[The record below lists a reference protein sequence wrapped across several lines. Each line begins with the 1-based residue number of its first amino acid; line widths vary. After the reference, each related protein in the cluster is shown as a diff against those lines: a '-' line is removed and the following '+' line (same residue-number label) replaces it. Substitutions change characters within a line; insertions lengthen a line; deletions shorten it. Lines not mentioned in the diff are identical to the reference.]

1 MQDSGHTSDWQGERV
16 ERVKANGK
24 RVSTA
29 FKAWL
34 VAQAGRPGVS
44 VAALA
49 MRHEINADQLR
60 RWMRLE
66 HLAQPAR
73 APVVLP
79 VVLAPQPCGME
90 SAAATPQPAPMSS
103 PIEIEFAGALVRVHH
118 GTEPAELRMVLQA
131 LRACSVCLLA
141 RVCGWSLATPT

>member
-1 MQDSGHTSDWQGERV
+1 MQDSGHTSEWHGERV

-24 RVSTA
+24 RVFSTA
-29 FKAWL
+29 FKAWM
-34 VAQAGRPGVS
+34 VAQASRPGVS

-49 MRHEINADQLR
+49 MRHEINANQLR

-79 VVLAPQPCGME
+79 VVLAPQPCGLE
-90 SAAATPQPAPMSS
+90 PAAATPQPACP
-103 PIEIEFAGALVRVHH
+103 PIEIEVAGAVVRVHH
-118 GTEPAELRMVLQA
+118 GTEPAQLRMVLQA
-131 LRACSVCLLA
+131 LRA
-141 RVCGWSLATPT
+141 

>member
-1 MQDSGHTSDWQGERV
+1 MSAMHDSGHTSDWKGERV

-24 RVSTA
+24 RVFSTA

-49 MRHEINADQLR
+49 MRHEINANQLR
-60 RWMRLE
+60 RWMRLD

-73 APVVLP
+73 GPVVLP
-79 VVLAPQPCGME
+79 VVLAPQPCGLQP
-90 SAAATPQPAPMSS
+90 AAATPQPAPISP
-103 PIEIEFAGALVRVHH
+103 PIEIEVAGAVVRVHH
-118 GTEPAELRMVLQA
+118 GTELAQLRVVLQA
-131 LRACSVCLLA
+131 LRA
-141 RVCGWSLATPT
+141 

>member
-24 RVSTA
+24 RVFSTA

-34 VAQAGRPGVS
+34 VAQAAQPGVS

-49 MRHEINADQLR
+49 MRHEINANQLR

-66 HLAQPAR
+66 HLVQPAR

-79 VVLAPQPCGME
+79 VVLAPQPCGLKP
-90 SAAATPQPAPMSS
+90 AAAAAAPQPVCP
-103 PIEIEFAGALVRVHH
+103 PIEIEVAGVVVRVHH
-118 GTEPAELRMVLQA
+118 GTEPAQLRMVLQA
-131 LRACSVCLLA
+131 LR
-141 RVCGWSLATPT
+141 G

>member
-1 MQDSGHTSDWQGERV
+1 MQDSGHTSDWHGERV
-16 ERVKANGK
+16 ERVKVNGK
-24 RVSTA
+24 RVFCTA

-49 MRHEINADQLR
+49 MRHEINANQLR

-73 APVVLP
+73 PPAVLP
-79 VVLAPQPCGME
+79 VTLAAQACE
-90 SAAATPQPAPMSS
+90 FDSCAAPPRPAPICP
-103 PIEIEFAGALVRVHH
+103 PIEIEVAGAIVRVHH
-118 GTEPAELRMVLQA
+118 GTDAVQLRMVLQA
-131 LRACSVCLLA
+131 LRA
-141 RVCGWSLATPT
+141 